1 MMTNFARH
9 ATAITEPE
17 PRTVVVPLPAEI
29 DPSNTGQVGEA
40 LSRAICG
47 GAVLIADATRTTFCD
62 CAGLS
67 ALIRAQR
74 QAAAAGAQL
83 RIAASPAVRRIMELT
98 RADDLVQTYPS
109 VAAALDCLRSG

>member
-1 MMTNFARH
+1 MMTDGARH
-9 ATAITEPE
+9 ASATTEPE

-29 DPSNTGQVGEA
+29 DPTNTGPVCEA

-47 GAVLIADATRTTFCD
+47 GTVLVADATRTTFCD

-83 RIAASPAVRRIMELT
+83 RIAASPAVRRIVELT
-98 RADDLVQTYPS
+98 RTGDLLETYPT
-109 VAAALDCLRSG
+109 VAAAQVRPG